1 MFIRGTLVRVS
12 KVNRFKQSPHERIQQ
27 LRICL
32 AVHSYIYYELCD
44 NLVSDARWQAWAQE
58 LIEMHIK
65 HPEYTDDYDKYF
77 DDWDGTTGFHLCKI
91 PGLYSSAMKIMRKGY
106 EQSK

>member
-1 MFIRGTLVRVS
+1 MPRVS
-12 KVNRFKQSPHERIQQ
+12 KLKAYVQTDHERLQQ

-58 LIEMHIK
+58 LIVAQAV
-65 HPEYTDDYDKYF
+65 HPEYTDDYDEYCK
-77 DDWDGTTGFHLCKI
+77 DWDGTTGFQLCKI
-91 PGLYSSAMKIMRKGY
+91 PGLHSSAMKLKRSFHGK
-106 EQSK
+106 S